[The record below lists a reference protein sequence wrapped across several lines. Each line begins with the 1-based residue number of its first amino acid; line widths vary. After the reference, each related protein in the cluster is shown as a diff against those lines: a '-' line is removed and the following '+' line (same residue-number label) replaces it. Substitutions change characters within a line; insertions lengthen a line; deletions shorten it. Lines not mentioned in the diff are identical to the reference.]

1 MGEFFEVMKKKYF
14 VRREYIFQD
23 EMNVMSDCDMIYL
36 ILCESETFFFKY
48 CKLDW
53 QRFRFF
59 GALFLLWFFFKVV
72 SENVFGI
79 WM

>member
-14 VRREYIFQD
+14 VRRKYIFQD

-48 CKLDW
+48 CKLD
-53 QRFRFF
+53 
-59 GALFLLWFFFKVV
+59 
-72 SENVFGI
+72 
-79 WM
+79 